1 MSIQKPFIA
10 VMIMTLLVIT
20 GFGLWSASMTGSIFP
35 QLPSPSLPND
45 TPSGDLIP
53 SDVPQETQPTQSG
66 SVRIGEVAYTFD
78 PTIVQTIRPDLF
90 QPGFFSMFD
99 VLVHLDSQARIDMT
113 YHFDASMN
121 TYVIDSLNEEPYW
134 WYQAYYSG
142 GWSENNVFRPDHYP
156 WKDGTTLAFFPLDD
170 SLRLEQ
176 IYKVWREEVTRRN
189 NNERILIIP
198 RVVING
204 RSFSAEFTDVEV
216 TPHNLRTDV
225 FQENLTTAIDVI
237 LSLGDQRELTYE
249 LQWYETIGSAR
260 IVKNYWVDGI
270 NDDHAVGRC
279 GFVYEAGAPQFGF
292 FRGNHI
298 HLPADSRILNSPTYV
313 EYFWICV

>member
-10 VMIMTLLVIT
+10 VMIMALLVIA

-35 QLPSPSLPND
+35 QPPSPSLPND
-45 TPSGDLIP
+45 TLSDDLIP

-66 SVRIGEVAYTFD
+66 RVRVGEVVYTFD
-78 PTIVQTIRPDLF
+78 PTIVQTVRPDLF

-189 NNERILIIP
+189 NNEGILIIP

-204 RSFSAEFTDVEV
+204 RSFSAELTDVEV

-270 NDDHAVGRC
+270 NDDNTVGRC

-298 HLPADSRILNSPTYV
+298 HLPADSRILNSPAYV

>member
-10 VMIMTLLVIT
+10 VMVMTLVAIA
-20 GFGLWSASMTGSIFP
+20 GFGLWSASKTGSIFP
-35 QLPSPSLPND
+35 QPPSPSLPND
-45 TPSGDLIP
+45 TPSDDLIP
-53 SDVPQETQPTQSG
+53 SHVPQETQPTQSG
-66 SVRIGEVAYTFD
+66 RVRVGKVAYTFD

-99 VLVHLDSQARIDMT
+99 VLVHLDSQAHIDMT

-189 NNERILIIP
+189 NNEGILIIP

-204 RSFSAEFTDVEV
+204 RSFSSEFTDVEV
-216 TPHNLRTDV
+216 TPHNLRTDM
-225 FQENLTTAIDVI
+225 FQENITTAIDVI
-237 LSLGDQRELTYE
+237 LSLGDQEALTYK

-270 NDDHAVGRC
+270 DSDHSIGRC
-279 GFVYEAGAPQFGF
+279 GFVYEAGDPQFGF

-298 HLPADSRILNSPTYV
+298 HLPADNRILNGPTYV
-313 EYFWICV
+313 EFFWICV